1 MVSLI
6 DPIAE
11 SALSPRRSSQGLS
24 ALNAYQQAESSVL
37 DGTDRFMRDRA
48 NYRAGQAMT
57 RGDRKAA
64 AAEYYGAGMLPEGS
78 GVEAYDRNLAAVDED
93 RAAARQ
99 AADTKR
105 QNELI
110 KERAS
115 LLSQVA
121 QGLKTVPTGQRKQQ
135 LDAISPIFQKVG
147 LDTSMFSQLTENDL
161 SDASLDT
168 FTGAVAREVEFIKG
182 SDGSYTAAD
191 KRTGLPMY
199 QYQAPRQDEYKEVDP
214 RKDFFRIPGA
224 PGSTAGAPRNQ
235 RNNNPGNIE
244 DGPFARSLPGYK
256 GSDGRFAI
264 FDSPEAGKV
273 AQERLLNS
281 YGARGFDTV
290 AKVINRWAP
299 PSDDNPTADYVA
311 FVAQRLGVDPNQSLN
326 LRDRGVARKLA
337 DAIEAFE
344 GGGQSRSN
352 GPEIVRAGNRD
363 PEWQDLPGGGQI
375 NTVTGKKEGVPKDG
389 RLSAT
394 AMNLQNEHLQALNT
408 SSGINRELEKFAGWI
423 DDGKLVLNPAN
434 NFASRTANFMGTS
447 TPGSRNF
454 ASFKAGM
461 EKLRNDS
468 LRLNKGVQTE
478 GDAVRAW
485 NEMFE
490 NLSDSGVVRQRLKD
504 IQEINDR
511 AIAYRKDAVAQ
522 LREDAG
528 MKPIDTSRFEVK
540 PARSQGAAETLPSAA
555 LAQLKAGQITTFTN
569 GQSWTLRD
577 GKPQRVK

>member
-1 MVSLI
+1 MPSLI
-6 DPIAE
+6 EPIAE
-11 SALSPRRSSQGLS
+11 SALSPRRSSPGLS
-24 ALNAYQQAESSVL
+24 ALSAYQQAESSVL
-37 DGTDRFMRDRA
+37 DGTDRFMRSRA
-48 NYRAGQAMT
+48 NYQAGQAMT

-64 AAEYYGAGMLPEGS
+64 AAAYYDAGMLPEGS
-78 GVEAYDRNLAAVDED
+78 GVEAYDRNLAAAEED
-93 RAAARQ
+93 RASARQ
-99 AADTKR
+99 TADTKR
-105 QNELI
+105 QNDLI

-121 QGLKTVPTGQRKQQ
+121 QGLKEVPVGQRKRQ

-147 LDTSMFSQLTENDL
+147 LDTSMFGQLTEDDL

-168 FTGAVAREVEFIKG
+168 FTGAVDREVEFIKG
-182 SDGSYTAAD
+182 SDGSYTAAS

-199 QYQAPRQDEYKEVDP
+199 QYQAPRQDEFKEVDP
-214 RKDFFRIPGA
+214 KKDLVRIPGSA
-224 PGSTAGAPRNQ
+224 GSGAAGGAPRNQ

-244 DGPFARSLPGYK
+244 DGPFARSLPGYV

-273 AQERLLNS
+273 AQERLLGS
-281 YGARGFDTV
+281 YGARGVDTV

-299 PSDDNPTADYVA
+299 PSDNNPTDAYVA
-311 FVAQRLGVDPNQSLN
+311 FVAQRLGVDPNQSLD
-326 LRDRGVARKLA
+326 LRDRSVARKFA

-352 GPEIVRAGNRD
+352 GPEVIRQGSRE
-363 PEWQDLPGGGQI
+363 PEWQDLPGGGQV
-375 NTVTGKKEGVPKDG
+375 NLLTGKKEGVPKAG

-394 AMNLQNEHLQALNT
+394 AMNLQNEHLEALNT
-408 SSGINRELEKFAGWI
+408 SSGINRNLQKFVSWI
-423 DDGKLVLNPAN
+423 DNGQLVLNPAN
-434 NFASRTANFMGTS
+434 NLAGRVANFVGAS
-447 TPGSRNF
+447 TDGSRNF
-454 ASFKAGM
+454 ASFRAGM

-485 NEMFE
+485 NELFE
-490 NLSDSGVVRQRLKD
+490 NLNDSGVVRQRLRD

-522 LREDAG
+522 IREDAG
-528 MKPIDTSRFEVK
+528 MKPIDTSRFEVRAAQGGSGDSALDA
-540 PARSQGAAETLPSAA
+540 AREAIRKGAPREAVIQRLR
-555 LAQLKAGQITTFTN
+555 QN
-569 GQSWTLRD
+569 GIDPRGL
-577 GKPQRVK
+577 

>member
-6 DPIAE
+6 APIAE

-64 AAEYYGAGMLPEGS
+64 AAEYYDAGMLPEGS
-78 GVEAYDRNLAAVDED
+78 GVEAYDRNLAAADED

-121 QGLKTVPTGQRKQQ
+121 QGLKTVPAGQRKQQ

-147 LDTSMFSQLTENDL
+147 LDMSMFSQLTEDDL

-182 SDGSYTAAD
+182 GDGSYTAAD
-191 KRTGLPMY
+191 TRTGLPIY
-199 QYQAPRQDEYKEVDP
+199 QYQAPTPEQYKEVDP
-214 RKDFFRIPGA
+214 QKDLVRIPGSAGSSSA
-224 PGSTAGAPRNQ
+224 PRGDVAQSILAVVPGVNVTSGRRSAERNAAVGGAPNSHHLTGNAYDLTPPPGMTMAQLEQ
-235 RNNNPGNIE
+235 RLRQSGLPFRELINEGDHVHVAWAGSGLP
-244 DGPFARSLPGYK
+244 DGAASSG
-256 GSDGRFAI
+256 
-264 FDSPEAGKV
+264 SPELVRQG
-273 AQERLLNS
+273 
-281 YGARGFDTV
+281 
-290 AKVINRWAP
+290 
-299 PSDDNPTADYVA
+299 
-311 FVAQRLGVDPNQSLN
+311 
-326 LRDRGVARKLA
+326 
-337 DAIEAFE
+337 
-344 GGGQSRSN
+344 SR
-352 GPEIVRAGNRD
+352 E
-363 PEWQDLPGGGQI
+363 PEWQDLPDGGQVNI
-375 NTVTGKKEGVPKDG
+375 RTGKKEGVPKDA

-394 AMNLQNEHLQALNT
+394 AMNLQNGHLEALNT
-408 SSGINRELEKFAGWI
+408 SSSINRNLDKYVGWI
-423 DDGKLVLNPAN
+423 DNGQLVLNPAN
-434 NFASRTANFMGTS
+434 NIASRAANFTGMS
-447 TPGSRNF
+447 TAGSRNF

-485 NEMFE
+485 NELFE
-490 NLSDSGVVRQRLKD
+490 NLNDSGVVRQRLRD

-522 LREDAG
+522 IREDAG
-528 MKPIDTSRFEVK
+528 MKPIDTSRFEVRAAQGQSDAL
-540 PARSQGAAETLPSAA
+540 PAAAQ
-555 LAQLKAGQITTFTN
+555 AQLKAGQVTTFAN
-569 GQSWTLRD
+569 GQRWTLRD